1 VPSPLERIR
10 RRVTDCEASAGAQ
23 GGTVDGAPVVI
34 LTSVGAKSGKVR
46 KNPVVRIVDGDRYV
60 AVATHRGAPMFGD
73 TLGTRA

>member
-1 VPSPLERIR
+1 
-10 RRVTDCEASAGAQ
+10 
-23 GGTVDGAPVVI
+23 VDGAPVVI

>member
-1 VPSPLERIR
+1 
-10 RRVTDCEASAGAQ
+10 VTDCEAGASAQ

-60 AVATHRGAPMFGD
+60 AVASHRGAPMFGD
-73 TLGTRA
+73 TLGALA